1 MAQLRKADTADANA
15 TEFQPAGMQLAPPD
29 KAMAAAYASF
39 CKAFGDDLPKAN
51 ACFGDMLISAPDL
64 PPLKGLKVL
73 RAGLQL
79 GSMKGKI
86 FMPDH
91 ALAMG
96 LPTGGDL
103 PAHAVDE
110 AQAAAYQRGE
120 TLPAPEG
127 LNGFCLVTLDG
138 LSLGF
143 GKASDG
149 QVKNHYPKGLRR
161 G

>member
-1 MAQLRKADTADANA
+1 ML
-15 TEFQPAGMQLAPPD
+15 
-29 KAMAAAYASF
+29 AAYAAF
-39 CKAFGDDLPKAN
+39 RKAFGGDLPEAN
-51 ACFGDMLISAPDL
+51 AQFGDMLISVTDL

-79 GSMKGKI
+79 GSMKGKV
-86 FMPDH
+86 FTPDH

-96 LPTGGDL
+96 LPAGGGY
-103 PAHAVDE
+103 PAVAVDE

-120 TLPAPEG
+120 TLPVPEG
-127 LNGFCLVTLDG
+127 ISGYCLVTLDG
-138 LSLGF
+138 LALGF